1 MIMKSLFIQNVAS
14 KNLKC
19 EAMISA
25 YCHMFDIL
33 SVVVRL
39 ANIIGPVN
47 IHGVIYDFIVK
58 LTANSTYFDI
68 LGNGQQ
74 NKS

>member
-14 KNLKC
+14 KNLTC
-19 EAMISA
+19 EAMISG